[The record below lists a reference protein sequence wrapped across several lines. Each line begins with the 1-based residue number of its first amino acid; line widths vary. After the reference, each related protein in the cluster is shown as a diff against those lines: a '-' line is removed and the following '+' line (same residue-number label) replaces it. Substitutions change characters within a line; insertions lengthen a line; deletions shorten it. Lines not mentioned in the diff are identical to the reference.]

1 MFVLPISLNRLFV
14 ASNPFTDGVVY
25 TFGSYTLLLAAYN
38 QTKAVQT
45 NGLLTALIQALQP
58 VYKDLHA
65 STPVGAPAPSVA
77 YQTFF
82 KDSKNRIYIG
92 ELLAK
97 ISRGD
102 PVFEPTFPP
111 QPWQEYTATGGPV
124 ILSITT
130 RGQFLAD
137 PDGPMVDVFDWCHAN
152 PYVTGAVPLSARTPT
167 PLIFLC
173 PYFYDAQPP
182 SIYGDLPPS
191 PLGVTKK
198 PTSNCLAINSRTNT
212 FIKRTPA
219 TQPAGFELTQYRMW
233 ILFELLSRLYRS
245 GDLGRAAQDVPDVNH
260 CLRLSAEDAL
270 DNAASYS
277 YYAASELSPSPPH
290 PTQALISHRYP
301 RQLRQLSTL
310 PPRRRT
316 PRNLRS
322 SRHL

>member
-1 MFVLPISLNRLFV
+1 
-14 ASNPFTDGVVY
+14 
-25 TFGSYTLLLAAYN
+25 
-38 QTKAVQT
+38 VQT

-277 YYAASELSPSPPH
+277 YYAASIHGNCASFPRSRRGGELLETSDPADIFDFGPLDPSTPLIKVLNVTSVQFGGPAGAK
-290 PTQALISHRYP
+290 PVNATTVQPAQTQSCEEGKCYTWCICA
-301 RQLRQLSTL
+301 
-310 PPRRRT
+310 
-316 PRNLRS
+316 
-322 SRHL
+322 